1 MLLVVC
7 GLEDESALW
16 FARRA
21 AQSGADCRIV
31 TTEAL
36 SYARGFLHR
45 LDNGEVHTVLRLAD
59 GARLVDSEISGVL
72 NRAIQAPAAAW
83 QLAAP
88 AERDYATMELHA
100 CTLSWL
106 HALPCQVR
114 NRPEPDCLAGPLRH
128 PFVMVGAAHAS
139 GLPCPEVRFDTT
151 GPLGPADALLLAAA
165 QAAGPQARPVHLV
178 CLDGAVPG
186 CELPEP
192 VAAGIAAFAAQIGAD
207 TALLGIDFFAGAGG
221 WWFAGASPLP
231 DLRAGGDALCQRLL
245 DLLAPDRVAVP
256 S

>member
-21 AQSGADCRIV
+21 AQSGVPCRIV

-36 SYARGFLHR
+36 SYARRFSHR
-45 LDNGEVHTVLRLAD
+45 LENGEVRTA
-59 GARLVDSEISGVL
+59 
-72 NRAIQAPAAAW
+72 
-83 QLAAP
+83 
-88 AERDYATMELHA
+88 
-100 CTLSWL
+100 
-106 HALPCQVR
+106 
-114 NRPEPDCLAGPLRH
+114 EPDCLAGPLRH
-128 PFVMVGAAHAS
+128 PFVMVAAAHAA

-178 CLDGAVPG
+178 CLDGAVLG
-186 CELPEP
+186 CEPPEP
-192 VAAGIAAFAAQIGAD
+192 VAAGIAAFAARMRAG

-231 DLRAGGDALCQRLL
+231 DLRAGDDALCHRLL
-245 DLLAPDRVAVP
+245 GLLAPNRVAVP

>member
-16 FARRA
+16 FARQA
-21 AQSGADCRIV
+21 TQSGVHCRIV

-36 SYARGFLHR
+36 SYARQFSHR
-45 LDNGEVHTVLRLAD
+45 LDSGEVHTVVQLAD

-128 PFVMVGAAHAS
+128 PFVMVAAAHAA

-165 QAAGPQARPVHLV
+165 QAAGPQARPVQLV
-178 CLDGAVPG
+178 SLDGAVLGREP
-186 CELPEP
+186 PEP
-192 VAAGIAAFAAQIGAD
+192 VAAGVAAFAARVRAD
-207 TALLGIDFFAGAGG
+207 TALLGVDFFAGVGG

-231 DLRAGGDALCQRLL
+231 DLRAGDDGLCRRLL
-245 DLLAPDRVAVP
+245 DLLAPDQAAVP

>member
-7 GLEDESALW
+7 GLEDDSALW

-21 AQSGADCRIV
+21 AQSGANCRIV

-36 SYARGFLHR
+36 SYPRRFSHR

-59 GARLVDSEISGVL
+59 GTPLVDSEISGVL

-88 AERDYATMELHA
+88 TERDYATMELHA

-114 NRPEPDCLAGPLRH
+114 NRPEPDCLAGPLPH
-128 PFVMVGAAHAS
+128 PFVMVDAAHAS

-178 CLDGAVPG
+178 CLDGAVLG
-186 CELPEP
+186 CEPQEP
-192 VAAGIAAFAAQIGAD
+192 VTAGIAAFAARVRAD
-207 TALLGIDFFAGAGG
+207 TALLGIDFFAGANG

-231 DLRAGGDALCQRLL
+231 DLRAGDDALCRQLL
-245 DLLAPDRVAVP
+245 GLLAPDQAAVP